1 MKTKYNLIHIL
12 LITTF
17 LSILLSSCNLSK
29 VKIGEVRMMYG
40 TNEDGRISYDIRTF
54 TGIERG
60 SVQAETG
67 ETISFTYQAVLDKGS
82 LMIEW
87 QDPNGEVM
95 WQKNLVESD
104 QGAEEIEIKSSGEY
118 VIITQGKGAAGN
130 FDVSWQVK

>member
-1 MKTKYNLIHIL
+1 
-12 LITTF
+12 
-17 LSILLSSCNLSK
+17 
-29 VKIGEVRMMYG
+29 MMYG

-87 QDPNGEVM
+87 QDPNGVVM